1 MQIRVE
7 DEMTEHHAGCAIS
20 EKLSDQANKGSRE
33 LDEAIATAIWGEPR
47 PSGNVGC
54 PRTLV
59 WWHNGLGR
67 SVAPEFTTSLNA
79 ALTLVPEGWWWG
91 IASTGEARI
100 WEIEK
105 PGQFTAKAASPAMAI
120 CSAALKARAAAL
132 VPPEARKAKRV
143 GGEVVGAEATR
154 GTAATRE

>member
-20 EKLSDQANKGSRE
+20 EKLSDQCTCDAAMTDLILRLESANKGSRE

-67 SVAPEFTTSLNA
+67 SVAPEFTTSLDA

-120 CSAALKARAAAL
+120 CSAALKAL
-132 VPPEARKAKRV
+132 QEQS
-143 GGEVVGAEATR
+143 E
-154 GTAATRE
+154 